1 MLASF
6 QQINTSEFEVPCS
19 GSIHP
24 SQVEHNY
31 LCLVVT
37 RIRSRFLKKPPGQ
50 IEIGSEAPLTCNKN
64 EFQSRHWELVFS
76 GVTEG
81 FRALLL
87 LCMCLMFTP
96 AFVKLCR
103 KAAPL

>member
-6 QQINTSEFEVPCS
+6 QQINASEFEVPCS

-31 LCLVVT
+31 LYLVVT
-37 RIRSRFLKKPPGQ
+37 CIRLCFLKKPSGQ

-64 EFQSRHWELVFS
+64 EFQSRRWELVFS

-81 FRALLL
+81 FQALLL
-87 LCMCLMFTP
+87 LRMCLMFAP
-96 AFVKLCR
+96 AFVKVRR